1 LYNGTIKQSEK
12 EITRRKQSENRDH
25 NTLKE
30 RGRKMVRQ
38 VRCRF
43 CGDRG
48 HNIRG
53 CPDLKQ
59 KIAQEAT
66 EEGPAEHKYH
76 TRNYGHYFDKQ
87 GKSARTCSYCKEQ
100 GHTKKTC
107 QQYKKDNAERIKN
120 NVRFRYYVKEEL
132 FKKAGLNIG
141 SLVYAPTNNSYSN
154 PDINGTFV
162 YSPSCNA
169 GITTKERQECY
180 IITGF
185 DFKSITDG
193 RACWDAIEVI
203 RLGAKLTDKMSLRF
217 PFRLAAHSYSRNNEY
232 NPSPYVDRENR
243 LEGLVLGRHFL
254 DFVVLSPTPY
264 DENIIPNNWE
274 LGVEGLDS

>member
-1 LYNGTIKQSEK
+1 
-12 EITRRKQSENRDH
+12 
-25 NTLKE
+25 
-30 RGRKMVRQ
+30 MARQ

-48 HNIRG
+48 HNVRG
-53 CPDLKQ
+53 CSELKAN
-59 KIAQEAT
+59 IAQEAA
-66 EEGPAEHKYH
+66 EGGEPEHKYH

-87 GKSARTCSYCKEQ
+87 GQSVRTCSYCKEQ

-120 NVRFRYYVKEEL
+120 NVRFRYYIKEEL

-141 SLVYAPTNNSYSN
+141 SLVYAPTNNTYSEQ
-154 PDINGTFV
+154 PDAFIYEPCYGKASKINLTD
-162 YSPSCNA
+162 
-169 GITTKERQECY
+169 KERQECY
-180 IITGF
+180 IVTGF
-185 DFKSITDG
+185 DFKSITDAS
-193 RACWDAIEVI
+193 ACWDAIEVI
-203 RLGAKLTDKMSLRF
+203 RLGAKLSDKMSLRF
-217 PFRLAAHSYSRNNEY
+217 PFRLAAHHYQRNNEK

-264 DENIIPNNWE
+264 DESIIPNNWE
-274 LGVEGLDS
+274 LGVEGLDG

>member
-1 LYNGTIKQSEK
+1 
-12 EITRRKQSENRDH
+12 
-25 NTLKE
+25 
-30 RGRKMVRQ
+30 MARQ

-66 EEGPAEHKYH
+66 EEGPVEHKYH

-87 GKSARTCSYCKEQ
+87 GKPARTCSYCKEQ

-132 FKKAGLNIG
+132 FRKAGLNIG
-141 SLVYAPTNNSYSN
+141 SLIYAPVNSSYSKD
-154 PDINGTFV
+154 PAGSFI
-162 YSPSCNA
+162 YEPSKVHA
-169 GITTKERQECY
+169 MSFTVEERKECY
-180 IITGF
+180 IVTGF
-185 DFKSITDG
+185 DFKAITDASAG
-193 RACWDAIEVI
+193 WDAIEVI
-203 RLGAKLTDKMSLRF
+203 RLGAKLTEKMSLRF
-217 PFRLAAHSYSRNNEY
+217 PFRLAAHSWARSNEY

-264 DENIIPNNWE
+264 DESIIPNNWE
-274 LGVEGLDS
+274 LGVEGLDG